1 MNFEVIMNSVVKP
14 LSIGVALRQAWVG
27 FKNNLTFYIVSILV
41 LLAFQLGYS
50 YYIGGTA
57 MPEVPEGDNGALIA
71 ATLPS
76 GSIFAHFLGFLVYI
90 IFLLGFFLGI
100 FRASIEVIRGG
111 VASFAHYFCSPA
123 DLWRFFVGY
132 ILYALIIL
140 AGIILLVFPA
150 IIWGVKF
157 SLFPYLVAD
166 KHASGLASL
175 KLSSQATMGAKWD
188 LLGFYLIIQLL
199 WLGAALTI
207 GLGLFIVTPLWVLT
221 KAAFYVSLTKDQ
233 A

>member
-1 MNFEVIMNSVVKP
+1 MDSVVKP

-27 FKNNLTFYIVSILV
+27 FKNNLSFYLVSVLV
-41 LLAFQLGYS
+41 LLAVQLGYS
-50 YYIGGTA
+50 YYMGDLATPD
-57 MPEVPEGDNGALIA
+57 MTTEDNGEIIA
-71 ATLPS
+71 ALLPP
-76 GSIFAHFLGFLVYI
+76 GTMFAHFLGFLAYI

-111 VASFAHYFCSPA
+111 IASLAHYFRSPA
-123 DLWRFFVGY
+123 DLWKFFVGY

-175 KLSSQATMGAKWD
+175 KLSAKATMGAKWD
-188 LLGFYLIIQLL
+188 LLGFYMIIQLL
-199 WLGAALTI
+199 WLAAALTI
-207 GLGLFIVTPLWVLT
+207 GLGLFIVTPLWALT